1 MTQAVAAF
9 CVSILS
15 EFDDGV
21 SVCLALGLEAALVE
35 YRVLQHVVRHALVFL
50 FLGLALVTLGGPR
63 LQFRVADATDD
74 LDACRATHV
83 GLGPR
88 CVGHHTLVFVLAHLI
103 RT

>member
-1 MTQAVAAF
+1 
-9 CVSILS
+9 
-15 EFDDGV
+15 
-21 SVCLALGLEAALVE
+21 
-35 YRVLQHVVRHALVFL
+35 
-50 FLGLALVTLGGPR
+50 